1 MIGCDRQDRVVF
13 LTINEPPVNVLTTA
27 LCSELSMQ
35 LNSLVGDDGIAAV
48 LLSGAGKCFSAG
60 ASVEEHAQATA
71 SAMLEE
77 LEGTCL
83 TLANFPAPV
92 VAMVHGLCLGG
103 ALELAQ
109 FCDFVVADPGAKFG
123 QPEIQLAF
131 FPPLACQRLPRLIG
145 YQNAAWLNLTGE
157 TIGAEA
163 ALALGLVQ
171 KIVPQADWGQLE
183 QRFNTL
189 SAPVLRLAKR
199 ALRGAKPAPPHVELA
214 KMTDL
219 FMNEL
224 YKIEDVQEGIASFKE
239 KRAPVWR
246 QR

>member
-1 MIGCDRQDRVVF
+1 M
-13 LTINEPPVNVLTTA
+13 
-27 LCSELSMQ
+27 
-35 LNSLVGDDGIAAV
+35 
-48 LLSGAGKCFSAG
+48 
-60 ASVEEHAQATA
+60 
-71 SAMLEE
+71 
-77 LEGTCL
+77 
-83 TLANFPAPV
+83 
-92 VAMVHGLCLGG
+92 
-103 ALELAQ
+103 
-109 FCDFVVADPGAKFG
+109 
-123 QPEIQLAF
+123 
-131 FPPLACQRLPRLIG
+131 
-145 YQNAAWLNLTGE
+145 
-157 TIGAEA
+157 
-163 ALALGLVQ
+163 Q

-199 ALRGAKPAPPHVELA
+199 ALREAKPAPPHAELA